1 VERLSE
7 NPRDL
12 LMALGQLRA
21 SLATSNN
28 VRYVNL
34 YYQSFPGR
42 FDLYLE
48 PVAATTLAGLLRTKG
63 HGDAGPIYVGTSRF
77 AATGREIIM
86 LNYRMGVAGQFH
98 MFIGD
103 DDARRVADELDAA
116 VWQVSTGPLTDARP
130 GAPGRA
136 SRADR
141 TQG

>member
-1 VERLSE
+1 
-7 NPRDL
+7 
-12 LMALGQLRA
+12 MALGQLRA

-48 PVAATTLAGLLRTKG
+48 PTVAATLARLLRTKG

-77 AATGREIIM
+77 AGTGREIIM

-116 VWQVSTGPLTDARP
+116 VRHVSTGPLTDAPRP
-130 GAPGRA
+130 ADSGGAIR
-136 SRADR
+136 R
-141 TQG
+141 

>member
-48 PVAATTLAGLLRTKG
+48 PVAAATLARLLRTKG

-116 VWQVSTGPLTDARP
+116 VWQVSTGPLTDAPRP
-130 GAPGRA
+130 ADSGGAVR
-136 SRADR
+136 R
-141 TQG
+141 

>member
-1 VERLSE
+1 MERLSE

-48 PVAATTLAGLLRTKG
+48 PTVAATLARLLRTKG

-77 AATGREIIM
+77 AGTGREIIM

-116 VWQVSTGPLTDARP
+116 VWQVSTGPSTDTRP
-130 GAPGRA
+130 GAPGRV
-136 SRADR
+136 
-141 TQG
+141 

>member
-12 LMALGQLRA
+12 LMAFGQLRA
-21 SLATSNN
+21 SMASSNN

-42 FDLYLE
+42 FDIYLE
-48 PVAATTLAGLLRTKG
+48 PVAAAALAVLLRTKG
-63 HGDAGPIYVGTSRF
+63 HGDAGPLYVGTSRF
-77 AATGREIIM
+77 IATGRDVVM

-103 DDARRVADELDAA
+103 DDARRVADELDAV
-116 VWQVSTGPLTDARP
+116 VWQVSTGELTP
-130 GAPGRA
+130 APGHA
-136 SRADR
+136 
-141 TQG
+141 

>member
-1 VERLSE
+1 
-7 NPRDL
+7 
-12 LMALGQLRA
+12 MALGQLRA

-48 PVAATTLAGLLRTKG
+48 PTAAATLARLLRTKG

-77 AATGREIIM
+77 AGTGREIIM

-116 VWQVSTGPLTDARP
+116 GGHRLTGAFTAAPSAADNST
-130 GAPGRA
+130 
-136 SRADR
+136 
-141 TQG
+141 

>member
-12 LMALGQLRA
+12 LMAFGQLRA

-48 PVAATTLAGLLRTKG
+48 PVAAATLARLLRTKG

-116 VWQVSTGPLTDARP
+116 VWQVSTGPSTDTRP
-130 GAPGRA
+130 GAPRRA